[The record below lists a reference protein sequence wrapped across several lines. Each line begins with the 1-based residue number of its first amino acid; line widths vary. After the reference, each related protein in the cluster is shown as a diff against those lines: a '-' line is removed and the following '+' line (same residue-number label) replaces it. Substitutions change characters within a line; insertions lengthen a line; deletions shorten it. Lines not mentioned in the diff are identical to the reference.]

1 MASGIRNRFTVA
13 VGIGVI
19 VVAGSGTLYFKTK
32 ADAMQQLPTIDQA
45 EAKVVVDV
53 YRVIARQRALRF
65 EARGILAG
73 IQETTVS
80 AEVDGVVLSKPVHEG
95 QRVKQ
100 GDLLCQIDPTFHALA
115 LQQAL
120 ARLDGAKAD
129 LGNAEAVLAR
139 VRELQMGNKTELE
152 LKQHTSKRDQAKA
165 AENLAAAEVEQARE
179 RLARCRILS
188 PIAGVV
194 SLVYFEEGAL
204 LSLMKPA
211 VDIINDDQMKLMV
224 QLPDFEASRIEP
236 NARVTITSSARP
248 GETFAGVVHTIF
260 PKADPSTRRIPIE
273 VRIQNPNGK
282 LRSGLFV
289 NCVIESESTSAKL
302 LAPTYAVRHEFGTKY
317 CYVAEPKG
325 ERYIVR
331 RRTIST
337 TPLPGSVALLEIRA
351 GLGENELLIVNKHS
365 EISPEQ
371 LVAIRS
377 VSPAGDPLSDA
388 TPGT

>member
-1 MASGIRNRFTVA
+1 MASDTRNRFTVA
-13 VGIGVI
+13 VGIGLM

-32 ADAMQQLPTIDQA
+32 ADAMQQLPQIDQT
-45 EAKVVVDV
+45 EAAVVVDV

-65 EARGILAG
+65 EARGILEG

-100 GDLLCQIDPTFHALA
+100 GDLLCQIDPTFHELA

-129 LGNAEAVLAR
+129 LNNAEAVLAK
-139 VRELQMGNKTELE
+139 VRELELSNTTELE

-165 AENLAAAEVEQARE
+165 AENLAAAEVEQMRE
-179 RLARCRILS
+179 RLARCRIVS

-194 SLVYFEEGAL
+194 SRVFFEEGEL
-204 LSLMKPA
+204 LPPMAPA
-211 VDIINDDQMKLMV
+211 VDIVNDDQMKLMV
-224 QLPDFEASRIEP
+224 QLPDFEASQIEP
-236 NARVTITSSARP
+236 NTRVTVTSPARP
-248 GETFAGVVHTIF
+248 GETFIGVVHTIF

-273 VRIQNPNGK
+273 VRIKNPAGK

-289 NCVIESESTSAKL
+289 NCVIESDSTSARL
-302 LAPTYAVRHEFGTKY
+302 LAPTHAVRHEFGTKY
-317 CYVAEPKG
+317 CYIAEPNSDT
-325 ERYIVR
+325 YIVR
-331 RRTIST
+331 RRAITT
-337 TPLPGSVALLEIRA
+337 TPLPGSVNLLEIRA
-351 GLGENELLIVNKHS
+351 GLQENELLIVNKHS

-377 VSPAGDPLSDA
+377 VSSSGDLLSKA
-388 TPGT
+388 TQSN